1 MSLHFLKAAVAL
13 LALSCALTSGAAM
26 SAEREL
32 RVCADPDNL
41 PYSHE
46 NGSGFENRIAQLIA
60 AELGAKLTY
69 TWLPQRRG
77 FIRKTLNADACDV
90 VIGVPAEFDLVR
102 TTQSYYRSAYVF
114 VFRAEGQP
122 AFRSFDD
129 PRLRTVKVGVQLIG
143 DDLAATPPGH
153 ALAMR
158 GIVANVVGY
167 PVYGDR
173 PQAELMIE
181 ALASGK
187 LDVALM
193 WGPQAAYYARKQPVA
208 LAMTPARAPAELAS
222 LPFEFSMAMGVRK
235 RDEALQRELDA
246 VIARRRADFQ
256 AILLEY
262 NVPLADTALAQQPAR
277 SAP

>member
-1 MSLHFLKAAVAL
+1 
-13 LALSCALTSGAAM
+13 
-26 SAEREL
+26 
-32 RVCADPDNL
+32 
-41 PYSHE
+41 
-46 NGSGFENRIAQLIA
+46 
-60 AELGAKLTY
+60 
-69 TWLPQRRG
+69 
-77 FIRKTLNADACDV
+77 V
-90 VIGVPAEFDLVR
+90 VIGVPVDFDLVR

-114 VFRAEGQP
+114 V
-122 AFRSFDD
+122 
-129 PRLRTVKVGVQLIG
+129 
-143 DDLAATPPGH
+143 
-153 ALAMR
+153 
-158 GIVANVVGY
+158 AN
-167 PVYGDR
+167 R
-173 PQAELMIE
+173 
-181 ALASGK
+181 K

-246 VIARRRADFQ
+246 VIARRQAEFQ